1 MLHRCLSAIIVA
13 LAPAVAL
20 AQGPPPAAVV
30 VDAVR
35 REPIEL
41 WRQVTGE
48 IRSLQRSSLAAEEP
62 GLVLTLAVEEG
73 DRIEQGE
80 VIARLD
86 TTLAEIA
93 IEAQEAQV
101 QAQHAVIQQIEVELA
116 QARRD
121 EQRIRDLTDRA
132 ASNETELDRARTA
145 VLRLEAQLARARADL
160 RAAEVRL
167 TDARQRVSDMTITA
181 PFSGH
186 ITRKSTE
193 IGQWL
198 GRGDEVV
205 ELTSLERIEAR
216 LDVPEKLIAHL
227 REGSTQ
233 VRVTIDAIRVE
244 DEQGRKVPYETLA
257 TISRIIP
264 SADPL
269 TRQFT
274 VRVPIPNPE
283 VLARPG
289 MSVIA
294 FVPEGRF
301 EPRLTI
307 PRDAVL
313 RDDAGEFVYFDASGV
328 AMPARIQTRFVTQ
341 DRVVIAPGTLQEG
354 MLVVVEGNERLFPS
368 QPLNIVRNLADE
380 RPQAT
385 GQD

>member
-1 MLHRCLSAIIVA
+1 MLQRYLSAIIVA
-13 LAPAVAL
+13 LTPAAAL

-48 IRSLQRSSLAAEEP
+48 LRSLQRSSLAAEEP

-93 IEAQEAQV
+93 IEAQEAEV

-160 RAAEVRL
+160 RAAEVGL
-167 TDARQRVSDMTITA
+167 TDARQRVSDMTIAA

-193 IGQWL
+193 VGQWL

-227 REGSTQ
+227 REGSTR
-233 VRVTIDAIRVE
+233 VRVIIDAIRVE

-283 VLARPG
+283 ALARPG
-289 MSVIA
+289 MTVIA

-313 RDDAGEFVYFDASGV
+313 RDDAGEFVYFDAGGV

-380 RPQAT
+380 RPET
-385 GQD
+385 PGQD

>member
-1 MLHRCLSAIIVA
+1 MLQRCISAIIGA
-13 LAPAVAL
+13 LASASAL

-48 IRSLQRSSLAAEEP
+48 LRSLQRSSLAAEEP
-62 GLVLTLAVEEG
+62 GVVLTLAVEEG

-93 IEAQEAQV
+93 IEAQEAEV
-101 QAQHAVIQQIEVELA
+101 QAQHAVIRQIEVELA

-145 VLRLEAQLARARADL
+145 VLRLEAQLARARANL

-181 PFSGH
+181 PFTGH

-193 IGQWL
+193 VGQWL

-216 LDVPEKLIAHL
+216 LDVPEKLIARL

-233 VRVTIDAIRVE
+233 VRVIIDAIRVE
-244 DEQGRKVPYETLA
+244 DEQGRKVPHETLA

-283 VLARPG
+283 ALARPG

-301 EPRLTI
+301 EPRMTI

-313 RDDAGEFVYFDASGV
+313 RDDAGEFVYFDAGGV

-380 RPQAT
+380 CSKAS

>member
-1 MLHRCLSAIIVA
+1 MLQRCISAIIVA
-13 LAPAVAL
+13 LASASAL

-48 IRSLQRSSLAAEEP
+48 LRSLQRSSLAAEEP
-62 GLVLTLAVEEG
+62 GVVLTLAVEEG

-93 IEAQEAQV
+93 IEAQEAEV
-101 QAQHAVIQQIEVELA
+101 QAQHAVIRQIEVELA

-145 VLRLEAQLARARADL
+145 VLRLEAQLARARANL

-181 PFSGH
+181 PFTGH

-193 IGQWL
+193 VGQWL

-216 LDVPEKLIAHL
+216 LDVPEKLIARL

-233 VRVTIDAIRVE
+233 VRVIIDAIRVE

-283 VLARPG
+283 ALARPG

-301 EPRLTI
+301 EPRMTI

-313 RDDAGEFVYFDASGV
+313 RDDAGEFVYFDAGGV

-380 RPQAT
+380 CSKAS

>member
-1 MLHRCLSAIIVA
+1 MLQRCISAIIGA
-13 LAPAVAL
+13 LASASAL

-48 IRSLQRSSLAAEEP
+48 LRSLQRSSLAAEEP
-62 GLVLTLAVEEG
+62 GVVLTLAVEEG

-93 IEAQEAQV
+93 IEAQEAEV
-101 QAQHAVIQQIEVELA
+101 QAQHAVIRQIEVELA

-145 VLRLEAQLARARADL
+145 VLRLEAQLARARANL

-181 PFSGH
+181 PFTGH

-193 IGQWL
+193 VGQWL

-216 LDVPEKLIAHL
+216 LDVPEKLIARL

-233 VRVTIDAIRVE
+233 VRVIIDAIRVE

-283 VLARPG
+283 ALARPG

-301 EPRLTI
+301 EPRMTI

-313 RDDAGEFVYFDASGV
+313 RDDAGEFVYFDAGGV

-380 RPQAT
+380 CSKAS